1 MSKISIIIPVYNVEQ
16 YLKACLD
23 SVVNQTLKDIEIIII
38 NDGSPD
44 NSDKIINEYI
54 STHKNIIYIKDT
66 NHGQGHA
73 RNEGIKLAKSKYIM
87 FLDSDDTLELDI
99 LEKMYDIIEEENS
112 DVVVSDINKIV
123 NGEKQYFKNYY
134 NYSDK
139 DNINFMLSHAGPVAK
154 LYKKELFIKNNI
166 NFLENVYYEDL
177 AMTPIL
183 SIYTNKITYLQ
194 LPLYNYL
201 IRDNSTMKQKEFN
214 PKIDN
219 IFKVINHI
227 EKEINKRAKN
237 KYNQEI
243 EYLHIEHLLYSA
255 SLRYLNYPVYKDRIN
270 KIINIIKDKYPNWK
284 NNKYYQNK
292 SYKFKLV
299 CILVYNKQYKLLKLL
314 KKISNK

>member
-54 STHKNIIYIKDT
+54 SKHKNIIYIKDT

-255 SLRYLNYPVYKDRIN
+255 SLRYLNQPT
-270 KIINIIKDKYPNWK
+270 
-284 NNKYYQNK
+284 
-292 SYKFKLV
+292 
-299 CILVYNKQYKLLKLL
+299 
-314 KKISNK
+314 KKM